1 MNRIKSRIRSCCI
14 EVWNRHEKGF
24 RNARR
29 LRSNELR
36 WMKPGWVLTKMA
48 YTGRLLAKGVTSVS
62 GLQVLKGWQSLS
74 FRSVKYPKGGITGA
88 FFAARKVEKTFW
100 VCDFFMFQRQCI
112 KRDKGCKVP
121 SLRAASSPGHSG
133 GGAGKGRRAC
143 NYISAIWINICIEK
157 VDAKC
162 WLAELT
168 LAGRDLACD
177 HGLSLYLCNL

>member
-36 WMKPGWVLTKMA
+36 WMKPGGYSLRWPIQGGSLQ
-48 YTGRLLAKGVTSVS
+48 KGNF
-62 GLQVLKGWQSLS
+62 S
-74 FRSVKYPKGGITGA
+74 FRASGIKRVAKSLISVCKIPKRRDNRCI
-88 FFAARKVEKTFW
+88 FAARKVEKTFW

-133 GGAGKGRRAC
+133 GGTGKGRRAC
-143 NYISAIWINICIEK
+143 NYVSAIWINICIEK